1 MRKVL
6 SFSLFLMLGLVA
18 SQLLP
23 GLLGPG
29 YSSFKATTDT
39 LLYVC
44 LGFIMI
50 NVGREFEIDKSR
62 WRSYTADYFIAMA
75 TAALPWLLIVLYYV
89 FVLLPAPLWG
99 SPEAWKENL
108 LLSRFAAPTSAG
120 ILFTMLAALKL
131 KESWIYRKIQVL
143 AIFDDLDT
151 ILLMIPLQILMIGL
165 RWQMFAIV
173 AIVAVLLAVG
183 WRWQATWDVRQD
195 WKRILGLSVIVC
207 ALTQAVYLATKHW
220 YGAENSIH
228 IEVLLP
234 AFVVGMLMRHRHID
248 TPAERRVATGVSF
261 LFMLLVGLSMPL
273 VTGSGAAAA
282 ADSAASV
289 TASQPMMPWG
299 ILVLHVLAV
308 SLLSNLGKLVPLFF
322 YRDRSLSE
330 RLALSVGMFTRGEVG
345 AGVIFI
351 ALGYNLGG
359 PALIVSVLTLVLNL
373 ILTGGFVVWVKRLA
387 LLSVILAVLAS
398 FQALPARSQNP
409 ERNLIVVH
417 GGANIAFFAAAYD
430 NLSGTTSPRA
440 GYYAGVTDHIRL
452 HRRIPLYIGTG
463 LLFSSRGGRY
473 MGFSARPMYL
483 QVPLTIDCRIRCSR
497 TLSIIPTVG
506 AWYGAGIGGKLRHDD
521 GWAELYAPEGPMR
534 RSDVGLRIGVALGW
548 GRFRLEAGYEPGLR
562 NLARPDA
569 TPTTL
574 LPVRFTRMHSHC
586 FTIGLGCEF

>member
-23 GLLGPG
+23 GLLGPA
-29 YSSFKATTDT
+29 YSSLKGATDT
-39 LLYVC
+39 LLYIC

-75 TAALPWLLIVLYYV
+75 TAALPWLLIVLYYI
-89 FVLLPAPLWG
+89 FVLLPPELW
-99 SPEAWKENL
+99 SSAEAWKENL

-120 ILFTMLAALKL
+120 ILFTMLAALRL
-131 KESWIYRKIQVL
+131 QQSWIYRKIQVL

-173 AIVAVLLAVG
+173 AIVAVLLVVG
-183 WRWQATWDVRQD
+183 WRWQATWNVRQD

-248 TPAERRVATGVSF
+248 TPAERRVATGISF

-387 LLSVILAVLAS
+387 LKSYT
-398 FQALPARSQNP
+398 P
-409 ERNLIVVH
+409 EK
-417 GGANIAFFAAAYD
+417 
-430 NLSGTTSPRA
+430 S
-440 GYYAGVTDHIRL
+440 
-452 HRRIPLYIGTG
+452 
-463 LLFSSRGGRY
+463 
-473 MGFSARPMYL
+473 
-483 QVPLTIDCRIRCSR
+483 
-497 TLSIIPTVG
+497 
-506 AWYGAGIGGKLRHDD
+506 
-521 GWAELYAPEGPMR
+521 
-534 RSDVGLRIGVALGW
+534 
-548 GRFRLEAGYEPGLR
+548 
-562 NLARPDA
+562 
-569 TPTTL
+569 
-574 LPVRFTRMHSHC
+574 
-586 FTIGLGCEF
+586 